1 VSAARA
7 LLPRPPAA
15 ARSWFQSRWRG
26 LLIFFSVVGPGII
39 TANVDN
45 DAGGITTYSLAGA
58 HYGQTLLWSLIPI
71 TLALVL
77 IQEMTSRLGVVSG
90 QGLSDLIRERFGV
103 KITFYLMIGLI
114 ITNFGNAVAEFAGIA
129 SAMEIFGVSKYLSVP
144 VGGFLV
150 WWMVVKGTYRSVE
163 KIFLVACVF
172 YISYIVAGIKIA
184 PHWPGLL
191 AATLK
196 PHLEMKTD
204 FLVMLTGVIGTTI
217 APWMQF
223 YQQAAIVEKGVR
235 IEEYRYAR
243 WDVIIGSVM
252 VNVVAFFIIV
262 TCAETLFKSGI
273 RIETA
278 KDAAL
283 ALAPLAGK
291 YNAYLFAFGLLNASL
306 FAASILPLST
316 AYSVCEGMGWEI
328 GVNKKFTEAP
338 QFYGLYTLIIF
349 ISMGIVL
356 LPDFPLIKIMYLSQV
371 LNGLV
376 LPFILIFMLMLVNDR
391 ELMGEY
397 ANGRWANVAGITCV
411 AVMILLSIVLVLSP
425 LFT

>member
-1 VSAARA
+1 MPMLIGSRIPRLEDEP
-7 LLPRPPAA
+7 LLR
-15 ARSWFQSRWRG
+15 
-26 LLIFFSVVGPGII
+26 
-39 TANVDN
+39 
-45 DAGGITTYSLAGA
+45 
-58 HYGQTLLWSLIPI
+58 
-71 TLALVL
+71 
-77 IQEMTSRLGVVSG
+77 G
-90 QGLSDLIRERFGV
+90 QGRFIDDVVVPGV
-103 KITFYLMIGLI
+103 LH
-114 ITNFGNAVAEFAGIA
+114 AG
-129 SAMEIFGVSKYLSVP
+129 FV
-144 VGGFLV
+144 
-150 WWMVVKGTYRSVE
+150 RS
-163 KIFLVACVF
+163 
-172 YISYIVAGIKIA
+172 
-184 PHWPGLL
+184 PH
-191 AATLK
+191 
-196 PHLEMKTD
+196 PH
-204 FLVMLTGVIGTTI
+204 
-217 APWMQF
+217 
-223 YQQAAIVEKGVR
+223 AAIRGV
-235 IEEYRYAR
+235 
-243 WDVIIGSVM
+243 
-252 VNVVAFFIIV
+252 
-262 TCAETLFKSGI
+262 
-273 RIETA
+273 A

-349 ISMGIVL
+349 ISMGFVL

-397 ANGRWANVAGITCV
+397 VNGRWANLAGGTCI